1 MKTWLIVLGVVAVVA
16 AGVIFVKPPAPVII
30 VKPEHVFDIGPIG
43 VTNTMFTSWC
53 VVALLVVT
61 SYFVGKNVSVVPS
74 GFSGAIEA
82 FVSGFYGIVESVA
95 GENARKFFW
104 VIATIF
110 LYVLTS
116 NYFGLL
122 PMNTIVGKPEPG
134 HGENQ
139 VVFAQTRILGVPVA
153 YIPNAPK

>member
-82 FVSGFYGIVESVA
+82 SSRASTASWRALRARTLASSSG
-95 GENARKFFW
+95 
-104 VIATIF
+104 
-110 LYVLTS
+110 
-116 NYFGLL
+116 
-122 PMNTIVGKPEPG
+122 
-134 HGENQ
+134 
-139 VVFAQTRILGVPVA
+139 
-153 YIPNAPK
+153 